1 MGVRATRCAL
11 PGCAA
16 DVEQIGDGSVRRYCS
31 AAHEQPVIDDMPSKP
46 LQRPTTG
53 WRGAIYVASGG
64 LLNPGVREDEAAHD
78 ALLNRI
84 RRPLRGGLEIAV
96 TSMKGGVG
104 KTTVTAC
111 LGLTLAEHR
120 GDRVITLDANP
131 DAGTLADR
139 LTGEVGVTMRQML
152 DNIEDIRSLTDV
164 SRYTSEAGRLHVIAS
179 EQDPAIS
186 EAFNRA
192 EYERIC
198 AVLTRYYDILI
209 TDSGT
214 GMVHSAMEGTLARAG
229 ALIVVGTP
237 TVDGA
242 SRASKTLDWLD
253 AHGYA
258 QLTAEAV
265 VVLSCDRASERIDRE
280 RIRAHF
286 DNRCRAVVEIPY
298 DPHLGVGGRIDPE
311 ALRAP
316 VREAFLTL
324 GALLV
329 DAYGGPPPVQ
339 DSDWNRPSAPP
350 RGLPAVP
357 SRPPRRRSTIPKGR
371 ILVTAVTV
379 FALLIGVVAGIAV
392 ITAPG
397 TAPTPRVTAAAPPP
411 AEATPPPPAQP
422 AAPPPAVPPP
432 AKPAPPAQA
441 EMEAAPSVPVP
452 SLGTPIPVGTTPGF
466 VAVAPNGRLA
476 YVANRDAKII
486 SVVDTSINR
495 VTATIPVDAGPPHFL
510 TFSPDGRR
518 VYVSIFN
525 QERTIRSVGVL
536 DTITNKI
543 IANVP
548 VRTRPYVAALTPDGR
563 RLYVPNHDSG
573 TVSVLDT
580 ASNTII
586 KEIKVAPNPHCIEF
600 SRDGTR
606 AYTAN
611 HESNLISVLDTS
623 TDTVIAEIRVQTS
636 PHSVAV
642 HPTLP
647 LVANVNYDANSVS
660 MIDTTANRVIATVPV
675 GKNPQ
680 DITWA
685 PDGRFAYVANVGDGT
700 LSVIDNDTKRVT
712 ATIPTGQSPTSV
724 AVLPNGRTG
733 YVTNLDSGTMSTV
746 HLGG

>member
-16 DVEQIGDGSVRRYCS
+16 DVEQAGDESVRRYCS
-31 AAHEQPVIDDMPSKP
+31 AAHEQPVIGAMPGDRP
-46 LQRPTTG
+46 QRPTSG
-53 WRGAIYVASGG
+53 WRGAIYVASAG
-64 LLNPGVREDEAAHD
+64 LINPGVGESEATQD

-139 LTGEVGVTMRQML
+139 LTGEVGMTMRQML

-164 SRYTSEAGRLHVIAS
+164 SRYTSEIGRLHVIAS

-198 AVLTRYYDILI
+198 GVLTRYYDILI

-237 TVDGA
+237 TVDGS

-253 AHGYA
+253 AHGFA
-258 QLTAEAV
+258 QLTRDAI
-265 VVLSCDRASERIDRE
+265 VVLSGDRASEQIDRE

-298 DPHLGVGGRIDPE
+298 DPHLAVGGRIDPE
-311 ALRAP
+311 ALRGP
-316 VREAFLTL
+316 VRDAFLTL

-339 DSDWNRPSAPP
+339 DSDWNKPSTPP
-350 RGLPAVP
+350 RAPLPAVSSRP
-357 SRPPRRRSTIPKGR
+357 SRPARRRSTSSKVR
-371 ILVTAVTV
+371 IVVTVVTV
-379 FALLIGVVAGIAV
+379 FALLVGVVTGIALFTGSD
-392 ITAPG
+392 TAPAPEV
-397 TAPTPRVTAAAPPP
+397 TAIVPPPVDAAAPPP
-411 AEATPPPPAQP
+411 AKP
-422 AAPPPAVPPP
+422 AAPP
-432 AKPAPPAQA
+432 AKPAPPPTAD
-441 EMEAAPSVPVP
+441 MEAVPSVPVP
-452 SLGTPIPVGTTPGF
+452 SLGAPIPVGPTPGF

-476 YVANRDAKII
+476 YVANRDAKVIT
-486 SVVDTSINR
+486 VVDTSIDQ
-495 VTATIPVDAGPPHFL
+495 VTATIPVDAGPPQFL

-548 VRTRPYVAALTPDGR
+548 VQTRPYVAALTPDGR

-586 KEIKVAPNPHCIEF
+586 KEIKVAANPHCIEF

-623 TDTVIAEIRVQTS
+623 TDRVMAEIRVQTS

-647 LVANVNYDANSVS
+647 LVANVNYDSNSVS
-660 MIDTTANRVIATVPV
+660 MIDTTANRVIANVPV

-700 LSVIDNDTKRVT
+700 VSVIDNDTKRVT

-733 YVTNLDSGTMSTV
+733 YVTNLDSGTLSTLR
-746 HLGG
+746 LGG